1 MCMQLICLLVR
12 ACKCTLCCT
21 HMHVVCTLYLC
32 LTCVHACAIR
42 IACLYMHARAVHICC
57 TYTCLWAVC
66 LHTHVCRRVL
76 HFSMRSLCLHCV
88 PPRLNTSMCAA
99 RACMF
104 CTYVSCSCAS
114 WAMYVLVCKCTH
126 ACVLL
131 HVHGSRQGVRTC
143 ASRLLVCACI
153 CLHMVVCWCVHPTSV
168 CPSDGLCWV
177 TPPAPTRANMQ
188 GARKFCLQKKG
199 NSSFGLE

>member
-99 RACMF
+99 RACMC
-104 CTYVSCSCAS
+104 CTYHARVHLGPCMCLSANARMHACFYTCMDHARVCALVLPDS
-114 WAMYVLVCKCTH
+114 WSVLAFACTWLF
-126 ACVLL
+126 AGVYIRPVCVLL
-131 HVHGSRQGVRTC
+131 M
-143 ASRLLVCACI
+143 ASA
-153 CLHMVVCWCVHPTSV
+153 
-168 CPSDGLCWV
+168 G
-177 TPPAPTRANMQ
+177 
-188 GARKFCLQKKG
+188 
-199 NSSFGLE
+199 